1 MQFALGYVNSWQSS
15 FFRFVGLGYYVD
27 HSAARLQLSGSS
39 EFLPTRY
46 PLLGFDFILP
56 ATCIQKDIALD

>member
-1 MQFALGYVNSWQSS
+1 MLTILPPGCNSQP
-15 FFRFVGLGYYVD
+15 
-27 HSAARLQLSGSS
+27 SS